1 VEVVIHLNILKL
13 LNIKFMSYLGKEEIL
28 TVAEKGSDVQI
39 TFKGK
44 DKQNIE
50 LNKGLFEI
58 AKTDKPTELI
68 PMDAVYNRLAKKM
81 VIELADLGLSCIEV
95 QTLVGQIGNLIH
107 NRREAVVGEK
117 FGVPNTQ
124 FIKLKDLL

>member
-44 DKQNIE
+44 
-50 LNKGLFEI
+50 G
-58 AKTDKPTELI
+58 
-68 PMDAVYNRLAKKM
+68 
-81 VIELADLGLSCIEV
+81 
-95 QTLVGQIGNLIH
+95 
-107 NRREAVVGEK
+107 
-117 FGVPNTQ
+117 
-124 FIKLKDLL
+124 